1 MPHGER
7 QAGRLLIN
15 RVYVSSHHH
24 MYTYIVGGGGIRTML
39 LFSDITVLVQSRL
52 YPKKASHRNPQLI
65 IVPTEIALPLQ
76 WAGRVGQI
84 DSTHLGNYAWC
95 VCLSVVLYGRESIQP
110 AIRLRWYDVQYETQP
125 ASDKSACCDDN
136 FHSSS
141 GTEKVIYNIVFL
153 RGLL

>member
-65 IVPTEIALPLQ
+65 IVATEIALPLQ
-76 WAGRVGQI
+76 WVGRV
-84 DSTHLGNYAWC
+84 SKELA
-95 VCLSVVLYGRESIQP
+95 R
-110 AIRLRWYDVQYETQP
+110 
-125 ASDKSACCDDN
+125 
-136 FHSSS
+136 
-141 GTEKVIYNIVFL
+141 
-153 RGLL
+153 